1 MKTMKRMMVLAGVG
15 LWLLV
20 GCATP
25 PEPFHYQ
32 PDNELK
38 PGPGLFTGKEG
49 AYTIYGRPPEVPDET
64 DPFGEDALTEE
75 PQEASDDPAAQ

>member
-1 MKTMKRMMVLAGVG
+1 MNTFKRLMVLGGVG
-15 LWLLV
+15 LWLLA

-38 PGPGLFTGKEG
+38 PGAGLFTGKEG
-49 AYTIYGRPPEVPDET
+49 VYTIYGTPPAVPDEN
-64 DPFGEDALTEE
+64 DPPGEDGPLEL
-75 PQEASDDPAAQ
+75 DDPAAQ